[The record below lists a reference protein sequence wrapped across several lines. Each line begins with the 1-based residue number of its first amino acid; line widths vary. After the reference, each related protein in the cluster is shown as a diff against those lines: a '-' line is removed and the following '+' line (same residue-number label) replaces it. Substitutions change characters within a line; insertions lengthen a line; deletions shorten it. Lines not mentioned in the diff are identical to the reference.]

1 MQNYMTSTLV
11 KERLRA
17 LLGDDLA
24 VYSSAD
30 FEGVVK
36 YCLSLSQEEFESF
49 MSGAHAVLSLQRGD
63 VAERALSSVLD
74 VIKKVDK
81 AALFRYG
88 KATQTIQ
95 SMDLSEKATK
105 NLMRQIH
112 DSVSHQ
118 TQEENKSL
126 VDISGEFLAKST
138 KVAVIFKSISASMKK
153 EMLKEIYSNCINRMK
168 TFWQR
173 VEPERFKGV
182 VDTLSSGLGESNF
195 TEKEIVD
202 LSSRCAT
209 IFCDSTREK
218 ILGIEEIL
226 AEFKEY
232 VLDLVN
238 QMPELKAKDLEKLRD
253 YRFGQML
260 RTAGSVAKTSVEQV
274 KEVTSLLKGQNI
286 GQIYKEEIN
295 DPNNKY
301 SKLFTEFA
309 NAKIN
314 LTVRDMAWVMT
325 KNPSIFGSSVIGSI
339 ETLSKIKN
347 NMKEIYGKK
356 ADSID
361 FNQLLTRDNFLK
373 GIPKHLSNEDVY
385 RTIDLLSSFTPAG
398 ELISFLQNDMRVLEI
413 PYDVLQQMVIESF
426 SSAKTS
432 EDLVENLNKTLKE
445 RIKTYKIQN
454 QSREGDTSKI
464 HEKEQISG
472 YKSRVDAGVDINVDF
487 EAGEIG
493 DLLFDFNLPKLKMV
507 LGPYYNSFYNR
518 ITKSKIDRAKLDD
531 VILSSGANHAAAV
544 HSQDKSFYSSYAVFD
559 GDKLQSFVH
568 DKTQK
573 GFNTVEMLYGLQR
586 NINSAISLIEK
597 LDSRPDKYSL
607 TDKIYIC
614 STNYFKVASERDDI
628 LLSIND
634 VGNELWGTVSHVTD
648 LVNIAFQKLTKRY
661 SLLMKQ
667 DMPYLEKY
675 TASLEKQALIL
686 TRRLEE
692 FDGDHL
698 TAQSNILEET
708 RKIIEEN
715 LIENHI
721 KYANNENIMLQ
732 GREQIRKIKKLLQE
746 ERSNAGAQKTVVEP
760 SEGENYSII
769 ALIGYSEE
777 EFKLEQEL
785 IKLNGT
791 QAQIKDKLDYLSRR
805 TYELSKQLEEI
816 DRQIKAGSIYAGI
829 KARLDKLNLRI
840 AHAKKIYEM
849 SSVDEDESNK

>member
-286 GQIYKEEIN
+286 GQI
-295 DPNNKY
+295 
-301 SKLFTEFA
+301 
-309 NAKIN
+309 
-314 LTVRDMAWVMT
+314 
-325 KNPSIFGSSVIGSI
+325 
-339 ETLSKIKN
+339 
-347 NMKEIYGKK
+347 
-356 ADSID
+356 
-361 FNQLLTRDNFLK
+361 
-373 GIPKHLSNEDVY
+373 
-385 RTIDLLSSFTPAG
+385 
-398 ELISFLQNDMRVLEI
+398 
-413 PYDVLQQMVIESF
+413 
-426 SSAKTS
+426 
-432 EDLVENLNKTLKE
+432 
-445 RIKTYKIQN
+445 
-454 QSREGDTSKI
+454 
-464 HEKEQISG
+464 
-472 YKSRVDAGVDINVDF
+472 
-487 EAGEIG
+487 
-493 DLLFDFNLPKLKMV
+493 
-507 LGPYYNSFYNR
+507 
-518 ITKSKIDRAKLDD
+518 
-531 VILSSGANHAAAV
+531 
-544 HSQDKSFYSSYAVFD
+544 
-559 GDKLQSFVH
+559 
-568 DKTQK
+568 
-573 GFNTVEMLYGLQR
+573 
-586 NINSAISLIEK
+586 
-597 LDSRPDKYSL
+597 
-607 TDKIYIC
+607 
-614 STNYFKVASERDDI
+614 
-628 LLSIND
+628 
-634 VGNELWGTVSHVTD
+634 
-648 LVNIAFQKLTKRY
+648 
-661 SLLMKQ
+661 
-667 DMPYLEKY
+667 
-675 TASLEKQALIL
+675 
-686 TRRLEE
+686 
-692 FDGDHL
+692 
-698 TAQSNILEET
+698 
-708 RKIIEEN
+708 
-715 LIENHI
+715 
-721 KYANNENIMLQ
+721 
-732 GREQIRKIKKLLQE
+732 
-746 ERSNAGAQKTVVEP
+746 
-760 SEGENYSII
+760 
-769 ALIGYSEE
+769 
-777 EFKLEQEL
+777 
-785 IKLNGT
+785 
-791 QAQIKDKLDYLSRR
+791 
-805 TYELSKQLEEI
+805 
-816 DRQIKAGSIYAGI
+816 
-829 KARLDKLNLRI
+829 
-840 AHAKKIYEM
+840 
-849 SSVDEDESNK
+849 